1 GPEAAA
7 PVAIGRILSQ
17 DQILLRAKQQGDRW
31 ERLPASAPVFVG
43 DRLLVLPA
51 FRPLINVGGVSLQ
64 LDGPT
69 ELQLGATGTDG
80 VPHVAVAYGRLVVR
94 SLGQP
99 NTRLHINTG
108 AGEGTVTFHDADATV
123 GLQVKLIH
131 PPGTDPE
138 KVASVRHVDLYAS
151 SGKVDWASGGA
162 PIVLAAPQHLIL
174 TDGAAQPSPGPI
186 PAWISASQVS
196 ALDARAAQR
205 IHEGMPPDRSINLS
219 LKELQSQP
227 RIEVRSLAARSSA
240 YVGLFDPL
248 VAGLSDEDQRAGW
261 AMLVSELQAAIARDP
276 QTAAA
281 VREAF
286 VQRRREKAPDLY
298 RMLWGHTPAGLK
310 NGDARRLVDTLDH
323 EDLDFRVLSFMNLQE
338 ITGMG
343 LYYRPEY
350 NASKRKPSIIR
361 WQKRLDE
368 GKIAYA
374 NGAAAA
380 AKPAPAVA
388 PAAPPA
394 VVPAPAAVPPAPPL
408 EPIP

>member
-1 GPEAAA
+1 MLYFLLIFGIESALADLHELLK
-7 PVAIGRILSQ
+7 RIKLS
-17 DQILLRAKQQGDRW
+17 L
-31 ERLPASAPVFVG
+31 
-43 DRLLVLPA
+43 
-51 FRPLINVGGVSLQ
+51 
-64 LDGPT
+64 T
-69 ELQLGATGTDG
+69 ELL
-80 VPHVAVAYGRLVVR
+80 L
-94 SLGQP
+94 
-99 NTRLHINTG
+99 
-108 AGEGTVTFHDADATV
+108 
-123 GLQVKLIH
+123 
-131 PPGTDPE
+131 
-138 KVASVRHVDLYAS
+138 
-151 SGKVDWASGGA
+151 
-162 PIVLAAPQHLIL
+162 
-174 TDGAAQPSPGPI
+174 
-186 PAWISASQVS
+186 
-196 ALDARAAQR
+196 
-205 IHEGMPPDRSINLS
+205 
-219 LKELQSQP
+219 QP
-227 RIEVRSLAARSSA
+227 RIEVRSLAARSCA

-276 QTAAA
+276 QTAVA

-298 RMLWGHTPAGLK
+298 RMLWGYTPAGLK

-380 AKPAPAVA
+380 KPAPAVA